1 MQPKNEPI
9 AIIGIGCRLP
19 GADSPEAFWNLLIE
33 GRDAIGEVPPDRW
46 DVDRLYD
53 PEPAT
58 PGKMY
63 TRRGGFLSSVA
74 DFDPTLFGISGR
86 EAEKMDP
93 QQRLLLEVTWEAFEN
108 AGVPVKSLGNSATGI
123 YVGIS
128 NSDYQRLLFRGLDS
142 LHAYSAT
149 GTSLSIAAN
158 RISYLYNFRGPSIA
172 VDTACS
178 SSLVAAHLAC
188 QGLQS
193 GETDLAVAAGVNLIL
208 TPEGTITFCQA
219 RMMAPDGRCKTFD
232 ASADG
237 YVRGEGC
244 GAVILKRLSDAER
257 DGDRI
262 LSVIHGT
269 AVNQD
274 GLTNGLTAPN
284 GPSQQEVLKA
294 ALENAQLQ
302 PQAIELIEAHGTGTS
317 LGDPIEVR
325 SLKNV
330 LGTARDETH
339 PLRLGSVKTNIGHLE
354 SAAGIAGLLKLVLS
368 LSNGQIPPHLN
379 FETLNPYIDLGGAHV
394 EIVTEATE
402 WNAKAGNR
410 IAGVSAFGFG
420 GTNCHVIVGDY
431 VAKPTGTKASITQ
444 DRPRHLLP
452 LTTQTQDGLPLLAE
466 RYLEELQDESVSLA
480 DFAHSVAVGRSTL
493 DARTFVNA
501 ADKDEAIAALH
512 KLVEKGSKD
521 STSGEPVRRRNKVVF
536 LFTGQGSQY
545 PGMGRA
551 LYETQ
556 PVYRDA
562 IDRCASELKKYDVP
576 LMDVLFAENDS
587 TEIHQTAMSQPT
599 LFATEYALFQL
610 WKSWGVTP
618 SMAIGHSVGEYVAA
632 CVAGVFSLEDALK
645 LIALRGKLMQS
656 LPAGGAMLAVSAGA
670 ERIET
675 LLNGHSGQ
683 VGIAAVNSPQQTV
696 LSGAA
701 EAIEQV
707 AELCQTEGIR
717 ATRLTVSHAFHSKLM
732 DPILDEFEQAVSS
745 IEMKP
750 AAFPIAANLTGELS
764 KDAFTKP
771 DYWRQHLREAVRFA
785 DGIQAIAAK
794 GGNVFVEI
802 GPQPVLSGLG
812 RVSVPGKENAWLP
825 SLRNGRD
832 DWQMMLNSLG
842 ELYEIGITIDW
853 RAFDAP
859 YARKR
864 VELPTYPFQRS
875 RFWAPDTMPASS
887 GDDFGTGTGLMPT
900 RTSHPLLGV
909 EIPTATD
916 EVLYQTNLAPGFPAY
931 LNDHQLFGSPVFPA
945 TGYVEL
951 AIAAGKTYFGEGVLA
966 VEQLQVQQPLVFEE
980 QHSKTLQVVLLPEEH
995 GYATFR
1001 ILSAETSDS
1010 DDTIWKL
1017 HAAGKIAPAAARPE
1031 KADLQEAFFRM
1042 EKQVDVEE
1050 FYAGAKQSGLQYG
1063 HAFQG
1068 IKRLGNGEDEALAEV
1083 ALPTDLQS
1091 DARNY
1096 HLHPALLDAC
1106 LQTVGSLLADELTP
1120 GTTFI
1125 PIGIGSVTCFDNH
1138 SPQRVACWSKIT
1150 GRKPGRMPQVEA
1162 DLVLAN
1168 EEGEVL
1174 AEVRGLKLA
1183 RLAKIDLQKR
1193 LVADVDRWYH
1203 EVKWLE
1209 TPRIGKPLTVD
1220 ENEDSVWLVFGDGR
1234 PMTEY
1239 LVDQLTQR
1247 KQQVMQVYP
1256 GTELEFGEA
1265 DATLDPAEP
1274 SQFADLLESLKL
1286 GGNRKLRGVIYLW
1299 AQQDLSGKA
1308 NESMVDHAL
1317 GCQGLLHVAQALG
1330 ELEDQSP
1337 RLYAVTLGGQRIF
1350 PGDKIGHPL
1359 EAATWGLAG
1368 VIANELPKLNCTR
1381 IDVDAAD
1388 RDTAGRLFGEI
1399 WVPDS
1404 ETEIALR
1411 GEKRFASRLM
1421 PMRLAADGELT
1432 VPEQSYQLG
1441 LKKFGMLTNLEL
1453 VPKPRTAPSET
1464 EVEIAV
1470 KASGLNFRD
1479 VLRALGMLQEY
1490 EKEIGILTE
1499 ADVTFGFEGS
1509 GVITAVGSQVKNLK
1523 VGDEVIALSTAS
1535 MTSHLLVDQNYVAKK
1550 PSNQSFDEAA
1560 TIPLAFLTAHY
1571 GLTRLAKLRKGER
1584 VLIHAAAG
1592 GVGQA
1597 AVAIAQAVGAE
1608 IYATASHGKWDFLH
1622 SLGIKHVYDS
1632 RTTLFS
1638 DAILNDTGGEGVDV
1652 VLNSLNQEF
1661 IPKSVECLTE
1671 SGRFVEIGKIG
1682 VWTSEQFADVR
1693 PKAKYFPFDLGDEE
1707 RNSPGLI
1714 AEMLEELLPQF
1725 ESHKLAALPLQT
1737 YRIEEAVEAF
1747 RFMQQ
1752 AKHLGKVVIQ
1762 MTPPTGE
1769 RPLIRGEATYLITGG
1784 TGAIGLEVA
1793 MWLVEQGAKSIVLT
1807 SRSGKASEAAAE
1819 QIAAWETEGVHVAV
1833 STMDAADSEQV
1844 AAVLKYI
1851 ETELSPLAGVF
1862 HAAGVLDD
1870 ATLSQQSW
1878 ERFAKVLPAKVDGS
1892 WYLHQQT
1899 RELPLDYFVCFS
1911 SIAAMIG
1918 SPGQANYAAA
1928 NAFMDALCAGRRAEG
1943 LTGLSINW
1951 GPWSGGGMAKSAD
1964 ARRLAGIGLGM
1975 IAPQQGLL
1983 ALEELLPTRHANVGV
1998 FPVDWTKFLKQFGR
2012 NKHPRLLDELAKI
2025 HRQERTVSSGGSGSL
2040 RDRLGSADEDK
2051 RASLIS
2057 DYVAD
2062 QASKTLGISASQL
2075 DRAKPLA
2082 EMGLDSLMGIELKNA
2097 IEAELEIDIPVE
2109 EFSQDTT
2116 VTSLATAVA
2125 ALVGV
2130 EGDFTASSGGES
2142 SAPAAKEKPARA
2154 IEDIPV
2160 ADYQTDQFPEVVEL
2174 QERIARFARMGMES
2188 PYFDVH
2194 EGTTRDTATID
2205 GREFICFSSYNYL
2218 GSSGD
2223 PEVTAAAK
2231 AAIDTFGSSV
2241 SASRVVSG
2249 EKTIHGEL
2257 ERKIAEFLGTESSV
2271 CFVGGH
2277 STNETTIGHLMNPGD
2292 LILHD
2297 ELAHNSLVQGCILS
2311 GAQRRSFPHNDTAA
2325 CERMLAEMRGKY
2337 RRAVIVVE
2345 GVYSMDGDYCDLP
2358 KLVEIKEKYKAMLF
2372 VDEAHSIGT
2381 MGKTGRG
2388 ICEHFGIPGSRID
2401 FLMATLSKSL
2411 GSCGGYIA
2419 GKKTMIEYLK
2429 YTAPGFVFSVGMPP
2443 SNAAAALASF
2453 ERIEKHPEVVAK
2465 CMNNSK
2471 LFLKLA
2477 KEKGL
2482 DTGLSDNTP
2491 VVPVITGNSLLA
2503 LRLSRALYARGY
2515 NVQPIMY
2522 PAVEEKAARL
2532 RFFITSCHSE
2542 EQIRQTVDVTAEELE
2557 KLKAETDDPAK

>member
-1 MQPKNEPI
+1 MQPKHEPI
-9 AIIGIGCRLP
+9 AVIGIGCRLP
-19 GADSPEAFWNLLIE
+19 GADGPDAFWNLLIE
-33 GRDAIGEVPPDRW
+33 GRDAIVEVPPDRW

-63 TRRGGFLSSVA
+63 TRRGGFLGNVS

-108 AGVPVKSLGNSATGI
+108 AGIPVKSLGDSATGV

-128 NSDYQRLLFRGLDS
+128 NSDYARLMFRGLDS
-142 LHAYSAT
+142 LNAYSAT

-158 RISYLYNFRGPSIA
+158 RLSYLYNFRGPSIA

-188 QGLQS
+188 QALEA

-232 ASADG
+232 AKADG

-262 LSVIHGT
+262 LAVIHGT

-284 GPSQQEVLKA
+284 GPSQQEVLQA
-294 ALENAQLQ
+294 ALADAGVE
-302 PQAIELIEAHGTGTS
+302 PQSIELIEAHGTGTS

-330 LGTARDETH
+330 LGMQRDAKQ

-354 SAAGIAGLLKLVLS
+354 SAAGVAGLLKLILAVS
-368 LSNGQIPPHLN
+368 KGKIPPHLN
-379 FETLNPYIDLGGAHV
+379 FETLNPYIDLSDANV
-394 EIVTEATE
+394 EIVTEPTE
-402 WNAKAGNR
+402 WNAAPGNR
-410 IAGVSAFGFG
+410 LAGVSAFGFG

-431 VAKPTGTKASITQ
+431 VSKPAKTVEAPKAE
-444 DRPRHLLP
+444 RPRHLIP
-452 LTTQTQDGLPLLAE
+452 VSTQTTDALPLLAE
-466 RYLEELQDESVSLA
+466 RYLETLQNDAVSLA
-480 DFAHSVAVGRSTL
+480 DLAHSATTGRSTL
-493 DARTFVNA
+493 EVRAAINA
-501 ADKDEAIAALH
+501 ATKEDAIAGLN
-512 KLVEKGSKD
+512 KLVEKGSKA
-521 STSGEPVRRRNKVVF
+521 SSASEPVRRRNKVVF

-545 PGMGRA
+545 VGMGRK
-551 LYETQ
+551 LYDTQ

-562 IDRCASELKKYDVP
+562 IDRCASELAKYDVP
-576 LMDVLFAENDS
+576 LLDVLFGEAGDE
-587 TEIHQTAMSQPT
+587 TIHQTAMSQPT
-599 LFATEYALFQL
+599 LFATEYALAQL
-610 WKSWGVTP
+610 WLSWGVSP

-632 CVAGVFSLEDALK
+632 CVAGVFTLEDALK

-656 LPAGGAMLAVSAGA
+656 LPAGGAMLAVSAA
-670 ERIET
+670 SDRVET
-675 LLNGHSGQ
+675 LLNGLSKK
-683 VGIAAVNSPQQTV
+683 VSVAAVNSPQQTV
-696 LSGAA
+696 LSGGA
-701 EAIEQV
+701 EAIDEV
-707 AELCQTEGIR
+707 ATLCQNEGIR
-717 ATRLTVSHAFHSKLM
+717 ATRLTVSHAFHSQLM
-732 DPILDEFEQAVSS
+732 EPILEEFQQAVSA
-745 IEMKP
+745 IAMKP
-750 AAFPIAANLTGELS
+750 AAFPIAANLTGQLS

-771 DYWRQHLREAVRFA
+771 EYWRQHLREAVRFA

-794 GGNVFVEI
+794 GGNVFVEV
-802 GPQPVLSGLG
+802 GPQPVLSSLG

-825 SLRNGRD
+825 SVRSGRD
-832 DWQMMLNSLG
+832 DWQILLDSVG
-842 ELYEIGITIDW
+842 ELYQLGVAIDW
-853 RAFDAP
+853 KSFDAP
-859 YARKR
+859 YQFGR
-864 VELPTYPFQRS
+864 VELPTYPFVRS
-875 RFWAPDTMPASS
+875 RYWAPDTMPVSS
-887 GDDFGTGTGLMPT
+887 GDDFGTGVGLMPT

-909 EIPTATD
+909 KIPTATD
-916 EVLYQTNLAPGFPAY
+916 EVLFQTNLAPGFPAY
-931 LNDHQLFGSPVFPA
+931 LNDHQLFGNPVFPA

-951 AIAAGKTYFGEGVLA
+951 ALAAAKAQFESGLFA
-966 VEQLQVQQPLVFEE
+966 VEQMTVQQPLVFEQ
-980 QHSKTLQVVLLPEEH
+980 QHSKTIQVILLPEEF
-995 GYATFR
+995 GYASFR
-1001 ILSAETSDS
+1001 ILSAETSD
-1010 DDTIWKL
+1010 DNDTIWKL
-1017 HAAGKIAPAAARPE
+1017 HAAGKIAPATARPE
-1031 KADLQEAFFRM
+1031 KAELQDVFFRM
-1042 EKQVDVEE
+1042 EKQVEVDE
-1050 FYAGAKQSGLQYG
+1050 FYVGAKQSGLQYG

-1068 IKRLGNGEDEALAEV
+1068 IKRLGNGDGESLAEV
-1083 ALPTDLQS
+1083 ALPSDLQS

-1096 HLHPALLDAC
+1096 SLHPALLDAC
-1106 LQTVGSLLADELTP
+1106 FQTVGSLLADDLTP

-1125 PIGIGSVTCFDNH
+1125 PIGVQSITCFEEH

-1162 DLVLAN
+1162 DIILAN

-1203 EVKWLE
+1203 EVQWLE
-1209 TPRIGKPLTVD
+1209 THRIGKPLTVD
-1220 ENEDSVWLVFGDGR
+1220 ETDESVWLVFGDGR
-1234 PMTEY
+1234 PMAEY
-1239 LVDQLTQR
+1239 LVDQLRQR
-1247 KQQVMQVYP
+1247 KQHVMEVAP
-1256 GTELEFGEA
+1256 GTELEFGPQ

-1308 NESMVDHAL
+1308 DESMVDHAL

-1330 ELEDQSP
+1330 ALEDQAP
-1337 RLYAVTLGGQRIF
+1337 RLYVVTLSGQQVF
-1350 PGDKIGHPL
+1350 AGDKIGHPL

-1368 VIANELPKLNCTR
+1368 VIANEMPKLQCTR
-1381 IDVDAAD
+1381 VDVDAAD
-1388 RDTAGRLFGEI
+1388 RESAGRLFGEV
-1399 WVPDS
+1399 WVPDA

-1411 GEKRFASRLM
+1411 GERRFSARLM
-1421 PMRLAADGELT
+1421 PMRLADDGELT

-1453 VPKPRTAPSET
+1453 VPKPRTAPGET

-1490 EKEIGILTE
+1490 EKEIGILSE

-1509 GVITAVGSQVKNLK
+1509 GVITAVGSKVKNLK

-1550 PSNQSFDEAA
+1550 PSTQSFDEAA

-1571 GLTRLAKLRKGER
+1571 GLVRLAKLRKGER

-1597 AVAIAQAVGAE
+1597 AVAIAQSVGAE
-1608 IYATASHGKWDFLH
+1608 IYATASQGKWDFLR
-1622 SLGIKHVYDS
+1622 SLGIKHIYDS

-1638 DAILNDTGGEGVDV
+1638 QQILDDTDGQGVDV

-1661 IPKSVECLTE
+1661 IPKSFGCL
-1671 SGRFVEIGKIG
+1671 SAKGRFVEIGKIG
-1682 VWTSEQFADVR
+1682 IWTAEQVAELR
-1693 PKAKYFPFDLGDEE
+1693 PKAEYFPFDLGDEE
-1707 RNSPGLI
+1707 RKAPGLI
-1714 AEMLEELLPQF
+1714 AEMLTELLPQF
-1725 ESHKLAALPLQT
+1725 EGHQLAPLPLQA
-1737 YRIEEAVEAF
+1737 YRIEDAVEAF

-1752 AKHLGKVVIQ
+1752 AKHLGKVVLQ
-1762 MTPPTGE
+1762 MTPPTSE
-1769 RPLIRGEATYLITGG
+1769 RPLVRGDVSYLITGG
-1784 TGAIGLEVA
+1784 TGAIGLEVTQ
-1793 MWLVEQGAKSIVLT
+1793 WLVDQGAKSVVLT
-1807 SRSGKASEAAAE
+1807 SRSGKANEEAAE
-1819 QIAAWETEGVHVAV
+1819 RIAQWESEGAKISVL
-1833 STMDAADSEQV
+1833 TMDAAQSDQV
-1844 AAVLKYI
+1844 AAALGYVQ
-1851 ETELSPLAGVF
+1851 TELPPLAGVF

-1870 ATLSQQSW
+1870 ATIPQQSW
-1878 ERFAKVLPAKVDGS
+1878 ERFSKVLPAKVDGS

-1951 GPWSGGGMAKSAD
+1951 GPWSGGGMAKGTD
-1964 ARRLAGIGLGM
+1964 ARRFAGIGLGM
-1975 IAPQQGLL
+1975 IAPPQGLL
-1983 ALEELLPTRHANVGV
+1983 AMEELLPTRHANVGV
-1998 FPVDWTKFLKQFGR
+1998 FPVEWNKFLKQFGR

-2025 HRQERTVSSGGSGSL
+2025 HRQERTAATAVGGSL
-2040 RDRLGSADEDK
+2040 RDRLQSADEEK
-2051 RASLIS
+2051 RASMIS

-2062 QASKTLGISASQL
+2062 QAAKTLGIAASQI

-2097 IEAELEIDIPVE
+2097 IEAELDVDIPVE

-2125 ALVGV
+2125 GLIGV
-2130 EGDFTASSGGES
+2130 EGDFTASSGEAS

-2154 IEDIPV
+2154 IEDIP
-2160 ADYQTDQFPEVVEL
+2160 DSDFQTDQFPEVVAL
-2174 QERIARFARMGMES
+2174 QDRIATFARMGMDS

-2194 EGTTRDTATID
+2194 EGTTRDTAMID

-2231 AAIDTFGSSV
+2231 AAVDTFGTSV

-2257 ERKIAEFLGTESSV
+2257 ERKIAEFLGVESSV

-2277 STNETTIGHLMNPGD
+2277 STNETTIGHLMSPGD

-2311 GAQRRSFPHNDTAA
+2311 GAQRRAFPHNDTAA
-2325 CERMLAEMRGKY
+2325 CERMLAEARGKY

-2388 ICEHFGIPGSRID
+2388 ICEHYGIPGSRID

-2453 ERIEKHPEVVAK
+2453 KRIEKHPEVVAK
-2465 CMNNSK
+2465 CMSNSK

-2482 DTGLSDNTP
+2482 DTGLSNNTP

-2503 LRLSRALYARGY
+2503 LKLSRALYARGY

-2542 EQIRQTVDVTAEELE
+2542 EQIRQTVDATAEELA
-2557 KLKAETDDPAK
+2557 KLRAEEAGG

>member
-1 MQPKNEPI
+1 MQPKHEPI
-9 AIIGIGCRLP
+9 AVIGIGCRLP
-19 GADSPEAFWNLLIE
+19 GADNPEAFWNLLIN

-63 TRRGGFLSSVA
+63 TRRGGFLSNVA

-108 AGVPVKSLGNSATGI
+108 AGIPVKTLGNSATGI

-128 NSDYQRLLFRGLDS
+128 NSDYARLMFRGLDS
-142 LHAYSAT
+142 LNAYSAT

-158 RISYLYNFRGPSIA
+158 RLSYLFNFRGPSIA

-178 SSLVAAHLAC
+178 SSLVSAHLAC

-193 GETDLAVAAGVNLIL
+193 GETDLAVAAGVNMIL

-244 GAVILKRLSDAER
+244 GAVILKRLRDAER

-262 LSVIHGT
+262 LAVIHGT

-284 GPSQQEVLKA
+284 GPSQQEVLTA
-294 ALENAQLQ
+294 ALENAQLA

-330 LGTARDETH
+330 LGTGRDAQH

-368 LSNGQIPPHLN
+368 LSKGQIPPHLN
-379 FETLNPYIDLGGAHV
+379 FETLNPYIDLSGAEV
-394 EIVTEATE
+394 EIVTEAKS
-402 WNAKAGNR
+402 WNSDAGNR
-410 IAGVSAFGFG
+410 LAGVSAFGFG

-431 VAKPTGTKASITQ
+431 ISKETETKTLSKQ
-444 DRPRHLLP
+444 DRPQHIIP
-452 LTTQTQDGLPLLAE
+452 LSTQSFDGLPLLAE
-466 RYLEELQDESVSLA
+466 RYLEELQDESISLA

-493 DARTFVNA
+493 DARAFVNA
-501 ADKDEAIAALH
+501 ADKQEAIASLH

-521 STSGEPVRRRNKVVF
+521 PANGQPLRRRNKVVF

-545 PGMGRA
+545 PGMGQD
-551 LYETQ
+551 LYETH
-556 PVYRDA
+556 PVYREA
-562 IDRCASELKKYDVP
+562 IDQCAAELKKHGVP
-576 LMDVLFAENDS
+576 LLDVLFAETGSD
-587 TEIHQTAMSQPT
+587 TIHQTAMSQPT
-599 LFATEYALFQL
+599 LFATEYALYQL

-632 CVAGVFSLEDALK
+632 CVAGVFTLEDALK

-670 ERIET
+670 DRIET
-675 LLNGHSGQ
+675 LLNGHAGQ

-696 LSGAA
+696 LSGAT
-701 EAIEQV
+701 EAIDQV
-707 AELCQTEGIR
+707 AELCQSEGIR
-717 ATRLTVSHAFHSKLM
+717 AIRLTVSHAFHSKLM
-732 DPILDEFEQAVSS
+732 EPILDEFEQAVSA

-771 DYWRQHLREAVRFA
+771 QYWRQHLREAVRFA

-812 RVSVPGKENAWLP
+812 RVSLPGKENAWLP
-825 SLRNGRD
+825 SLRNGRNA
-832 DWQMMLNSLG
+832 WQMMLNSLG
-842 ELYEIGITIDW
+842 ELYEIGIAIDW
-853 RAFDAP
+853 KAFDAP

-864 VELPTYPFQRS
+864 IELPTYPFMRS
-875 RFWAPDTMPASS
+875 RFWAPDSMPVASEQGVGS
-887 GDDFGTGTGLMPT
+887 GTGLMPA

-909 EIPTATD
+909 TIPTATD
-916 EVLYQTNLAPGFPAY
+916 EVLFQTNLAPGFPAY
-931 LNDHQLFGSPVFPA
+931 LNDHQLFGTPVFPA
-945 TGYVEL
+945 TGYIEL
-951 AIAAGKTYFGEGVLA
+951 AIGAVNAHFEEGLYT

-980 QHSKTLQVVLLPEEH
+980 QRSKTIQVVLAPEEF
-995 GYATFR
+995 GYASFR
-1001 ILSAETSDS
+1001 ILSAETSES

-1017 HAAGKIAPAAARPE
+1017 HAAGKIVPAAARPE

-1042 EKQVDVEE
+1042 EKQVEVGD
-1050 FYAGAKQSGLQYG
+1050 FYAAAKQSGLQYG

-1068 IKRLGNGEDEALAEV
+1068 IKQLGTGEDEALAEV
-1083 ALPTDLQS
+1083 ALPTELQG

-1106 LQTVGSLLADELTP
+1106 FQTVGSLLADELTP

-1125 PIGIGSVTCFDNH
+1125 PIGVGSVTCFEGH
-1138 SPQRVACWSKIT
+1138 SPQRVACWSKIV

-1162 DLVLAN
+1162 DFLLAN

-1209 TPRIGKPLTVD
+1209 TPRIGNPLTVD
-1220 ENEDSVWLVFGDGR
+1220 EKEESVWLIFGDGR

-1239 LVDQLTQR
+1239 LVEQLEQR
-1247 KQQVMQVYP
+1247 KQQVMQVFP
-1256 GTELEFGEA
+1256 GTELEFGEV
-1265 DATLDPAEP
+1265 DATLDPVEP
-1274 SQFADLLESLKL
+1274 TEFVELLDSLEL
-1286 GGNRKLRGVIYLW
+1286 SETRKLRGVIYLW

-1330 ELEDQSP
+1330 QLEDQSP
-1337 RLYAVTLGGQRIF
+1337 RLYVVTLGGQRIYS
-1350 PGDKIGHPL
+1350 GDKIGHPL

-1381 IDVDAAD
+1381 VDVDAAD
-1388 RDTAGRLFGEI
+1388 RDTAGRLFGEV

-1411 GEKRFASRLM
+1411 GEKRFSSRLM

-1432 VPEQSYQLG
+1432 IPEQPYQLG

-1453 VPKPRTAPSET
+1453 VPKLRTEPAES

-1499 ADVTFGFEGS
+1499 ADVTFGFECS
-1509 GVITAVGSQVKNLK
+1509 GVVTAVGKKVKSLS

-1550 PSNQSFDEAA
+1550 PSNQTFDEAA

-1571 GLTRLAKLRKGER
+1571 GLVRLAKLRKGER

-1608 IYATASHGKWDFLH
+1608 IYATASKGKWDFLH

-1638 DAILNDTGGEGVDV
+1638 DQILKDTGGEGVDV

-1661 IPKSVECLTE
+1661 ITKSVECLAKG
-1671 SGRFVEIGKIG
+1671 GRFVEIGKIG
-1682 VWTSEQFADVR
+1682 IWTLEQFAKSR
-1693 PKAKYFPFDLGDEE
+1693 PDAAYFPFDLGDEE
-1707 RNSPGLI
+1707 RKSPGLI
-1714 AEMLEELLPQF
+1714 AAMLKELLPQF
-1725 ESHKLAALPLQT
+1725 ESHQLTPLPLQA
-1737 YRIEEAVEAF
+1737 YRMEDAVDAF

-1752 AKHLGKVVIQ
+1752 AKHLGKVILQ
-1762 MTPPTGE
+1762 MTPPTSE
-1769 RPLIRGEATYLITGG
+1769 RPLIRGDATYLITGG

-1793 MWLVEQGAKSIVLT
+1793 QWLVQQGAKNVVLT
-1807 SRSGKASEAAAE
+1807 SRSGKANEATSER
-1819 QIAAWETEGVHVAV
+1819 IADWESEGAKVTVA
-1833 STMDAADSEQV
+1833 TMDAAKADQV
-1844 AAVLKYI
+1844 AAVLGFI
-1851 ETELSPLAGVF
+1851 QTELSPLAGVF

-1870 ATLSQQSW
+1870 ATIGQQSW
-1878 ERFAKVLPAKVDGS
+1878 DRFAKVLPAKVDGS

-1911 SIAAMIG
+1911 SIAALIG

-1983 ALEELLPTRHANVGV
+1983 ALEELLPTRYADVGV
-1998 FPVDWTKFLKQFGR
+1998 FPVDWSKFLKQFGR
-2012 NKHPRLLDELAKI
+2012 NKHPRLLDELAKL
-2025 HRQERTVSSGGSGSL
+2025 HRQERVVGASSGGAL

-2051 RASLIS
+2051 RASMIG

-2062 QASKTLGISASQL
+2062 QAAKTLGISASQL
-2075 DRAKPLA
+2075 DHAKPLA
-2082 EMGLDSLMGIELKNA
+2082 EMGLDSLMGIELKNS
-2097 IEAELEIDIPVE
+2097 IEAELEVDIPVE

-2116 VTSLATAVA
+2116 ITSLATAVA
-2125 ALVGV
+2125 NLVGV
-2130 EGDFTASSGGES
+2130 EGDFTSSGSEA

-2154 IEDIPV
+2154 LEDIP
-2160 ADYQTDQFPEVVEL
+2160 ASDFQTDQFPEVIEL
-2174 QERIARFARMGMES
+2174 QERLARFARMGMES

-2194 EGTTRDTATID
+2194 EGTTRDTAIIE
-2205 GREFICFSSYNYL
+2205 GREFICFSSYNYV

-2223 PEVTAAAK
+2223 PEVTAAAQ
-2231 AAIDTFGSSV
+2231 AAVEKFGTSV

-2257 ERKIAEFLGTESSV
+2257 ERKIAQFVGTESSV

-2311 GAQRRSFPHNDTAA
+2311 GAQRRAFPHNDTAA
-2325 CERMLAEMRGKY
+2325 CERMLSEMRGKY

-2388 ICEHFGIPGSRID
+2388 ICEHYGIPGSRID
-2401 FLMATLSKSL
+2401 FLMATLSKSF

-2443 SNAAAALASF
+2443 SNAAAALASI

-2465 CMNNSK
+2465 CMSNSR

-2491 VVPVITGNSLLA
+2491 VVPVIAGNSLLA

-2542 EQIRQTVDVTAEELE
+2542 EQIRQTVDATAEELE
-2557 KLKAETDDPAK
+2557 KLKAESSDAAK

>member
-1 MQPKNEPI
+1 MLPKHEPI
-9 AIIGIGCRLP
+9 AVIGIGCRLP
-19 GADSPEAFWNLLIE
+19 GADNPEAFWNLLIE

-63 TRRGGFLSSVA
+63 TRRGGFLSNVA

-93 QQRLLLEVTWEAFEN
+93 QQRLLLEVTWEAFED
-108 AGVPVKSLGNSATGI
+108 AGIPVKTLGNSATGI

-128 NSDYQRLLFRGLDS
+128 NSDYQRLIFRGLDS
-142 LHAYSAT
+142 LNAYSAT

-158 RISYLYNFRGPSIA
+158 RLSYLYNFRGPSIA

-178 SSLVAAHLAC
+178 SSLVSAHLAC

-244 GAVILKRLSDAER
+244 GAVILKRLADAEK
-257 DGDRI
+257 DGDRV
-262 LSVIHGT
+262 LAVIHGT

-284 GPSQQEVLKA
+284 GPSQQEVLAA
-294 ALENAQLQ
+294 ALEDAQLE

-330 LGTARDETH
+330 LGTGRDAQH

-354 SAAGIAGLLKLVLS
+354 SAAGVAGLLKLVLA
-368 LSNGQIPPHLN
+368 LNKGRIPPHLN
-379 FETLNPYIDLGGAHV
+379 FETLNPYIDLRGAEV
-394 EIVTEATE
+394 EIVTEAKA
-402 WNAKAGNR
+402 WNSTPGNR
-410 IAGVSAFGFG
+410 LAGVSAFGFG
-420 GTNCHVIVGDY
+420 GTNCHIIVGDY
-431 VAKPTGTKASITQ
+431 VSKEAEDQSPPKE
-444 DRPRHLLP
+444 DRPRHIIP
-452 LTTQTQDGLPLLAE
+452 LSTQTHDGLPLLAE
-466 RYLEELQDESVSLA
+466 RYLESLEDDAVSLA

-493 DARTFVNA
+493 DARAFVQA
-501 ADKDEAIAALH
+501 ADKSEAIAALH

-521 STSGEPVRRRNKVVF
+521 STEGQPLRRRNKVVF

-545 PGMGRA
+545 VGMGRQ

-556 PVYRDA
+556 PVYREA
-562 IDRCASELKKYDVP
+562 IDQCAAELQKYDVP
-576 LMDVLFAENDS
+576 LLDVLFAESDS
-587 TEIHQTAMSQPT
+587 VTIHQTAMSQPT

-610 WKSWGVTP
+610 WKSWGIAPT
-618 SMAIGHSVGEYVAA
+618 MAIGHSVGEYVAA

-656 LPAGGAMLAVSAGA
+656 LPAGGAMLAVSAEA
-670 ERIET
+670 QRIET
-675 LLNGHSGQ
+675 LLNGHAGQ

-701 EAIEQV
+701 EAIDQV
-707 AELCQTEGIR
+707 AELCQSEGIR
-717 ATRLTVSHAFHSKLM
+717 ATRLTVSHAFHSQLM
-732 DPILDEFEQAVSS
+732 EPILDEFEQAVSS
-745 IEMKP
+745 IKMKP

-764 KDAFTKP
+764 KDAFTQP
-771 DYWRQHLREAVRFA
+771 QYWRQHLREAVRFA

-794 GGNVFVEI
+794 GGNIFVEV

-812 RVSVPGKENAWLP
+812 RVSLPGKENAWLP
-825 SLRNGRD
+825 SLRSGRD
-832 DWQMMLNSLG
+832 DWQMMLNTLG
-842 ELYEIGITIDW
+842 QLYEIGIPIDW
-853 RAFDAP
+853 KAFDAP
-859 YARKR
+859 YARRR
-864 VELPTYPFQRS
+864 VELPTYPFVRS
-875 RFWAPDTMPASS
+875 RFWAPDTMPVSS
-887 GDDFGTGTGLMPT
+887 GDEIGSGAGLIPT

-909 EIPTATD
+909 KIPTATD
-916 EVLYQTNLAPGFPAY
+916 EVFFQTNLAPGFPAY
-931 LNDHQLFGSPVFPA
+931 LNDHQLFGNPVFPA

-951 AIAAGKTYFGEGVLA
+951 ALAAAKAHFEQGQYSL
-966 VEQLQVQQPLVFEE
+966 EQLQVQQPLVFEE
-980 QHSKTLQVVLLPEEH
+980 QHSKTVQVVLTPEEI
-995 GYATFR
+995 GYASFR
-1001 ILSAETSDS
+1001 ILSAEISESDE
-1010 DDTIWKL
+1010 TIWKL
-1017 HAAGKIAPAAARPE
+1017 HAAGKIAPAGTRPE
-1031 KADLQEAFFRM
+1031 KADLQEAYFRM
-1042 EKQVDVEE
+1042 ETQVDVAE
-1050 FYAGAKQSGLQYG
+1050 FYAAAKQSGLQYG

-1068 IKRLGNGEDEALAEV
+1068 IKQLGNGEDESLAEV
-1083 ALPTDLQS
+1083 ALPTELQS

-1096 HLHPALLDAC
+1096 YLHPALLDAC
-1106 LQTVGSLLADELTP
+1106 FQTVGSLLAEELTP

-1125 PIGIGSVTCFDNH
+1125 PIGVGSVTCFEGH
-1138 SPQRVACWSKIT
+1138 SPQRVACWSKIV

-1162 DLVLAN
+1162 DILLAN

-1203 EVKWLE
+1203 EVKWQE
-1209 TPRIGKPLTVD
+1209 TPRIGNPLTVD
-1220 ENEDSVWLVFGDGR
+1220 EQEESIWLIFGDGR

-1239 LVDQLTQR
+1239 LVEQLEQR
-1247 KQQVMQVYP
+1247 KQQVMQVFP
-1256 GTELEFGEA
+1256 GTELEFGEV

-1274 SQFADLLESLKL
+1274 SEFVELLDSLEL
-1286 GGNRKLRGVIYLW
+1286 SDTRKLRGVIYLW

-1317 GCQGLLHVAQALG
+1317 GCQGLLHVAQALAQH
-1330 ELEDQSP
+1330 EDQSP
-1337 RLYAVTLGGQRIF
+1337 RLYVVTLGGQRIY

-1381 IDVDAAD
+1381 VDVDAAD

-1411 GEKRFASRLM
+1411 GGKRFSSRLM

-1432 VPEQSYQLG
+1432 IPEQPYQLG

-1453 VPKPRTAPSET
+1453 VPKPRTEPAET

-1490 EKEIGILTE
+1490 EKEIGILSE
-1499 ADVTFGFEGS
+1499 GDVTFGFECS
-1509 GVITAVGSQVKNLK
+1509 GIVTAVGSKVKNLA

-1535 MTSHLLVDQNYVAKK
+1535 MTSHLLVDQNYVAQK
-1550 PSNQSFDEAA
+1550 PANQTFEEAA

-1571 GLTRLAKLRKGER
+1571 GLVRLAKLRKGDR

-1608 IYATASHGKWDFLH
+1608 IYATASQGKWDFLH
-1622 SLGIKHVYDS
+1622 KLGIKHVYDS

-1638 DAILNDTGGEGVDV
+1638 EEILKDTGGEGVDV

-1661 IPKSVECLTE
+1661 IPKSVECLAAE
-1671 SGRFVEIGKIG
+1671 GRFVEIGKIG
-1682 VWTSEQFADVR
+1682 IWTAEQFAEVR
-1693 PKAKYFPFDLGDEE
+1693 SSASYFPFDLGEEE
-1707 RNSPGLI
+1707 RRTPGLI
-1714 AEMLEELLPQF
+1714 AAMLKELLPQF
-1725 ESHKLAALPLQT
+1725 ESHKLAPLPLQA

-1752 AKHLGKVVIQ
+1752 AKHLGKVVLQ
-1762 MTPPTGE
+1762 MTPPVGE
-1769 RPLIRGEATYLITGG
+1769 RPLIREDATYLITGG

-1793 MWLVEQGAKSIVLT
+1793 QWLVEQGAKSVVLT
-1807 SRSGKASEAAAE
+1807 SRSGQAGEAASER
-1819 QIAAWETEGVHVAV
+1819 IAAWESEGAKVTV
-1833 STMDAADSEQV
+1833 STMDAAKVDQV
-1844 AAVLKYI
+1844 SAVLGFI
-1851 ETELSPLAGVF
+1851 QTELPPLAGVF

-1870 ATLSQQSW
+1870 ATISQQSW
-1878 ERFAKVLPAKVDGS
+1878 ARFDKVLPAKVDGS

-1911 SIAAMIG
+1911 SIAALIG

-1983 ALEELLPTRHANVGV
+1983 ALEELLPTRHANAGV
-1998 FPVDWTKFLKQFGR
+1998 FPVDWAKFLKQFGR

-2025 HRQERTVSSGGSGSL
+2025 HRQERTATSAAGGSL
-2040 RDRLGSADEDK
+2040 RDRLGNADEDK
-2051 RASLIS
+2051 RAAMIG

-2062 QASKTLGISASQL
+2062 QAAKTLGIGASQL

-2097 IEAELEIDIPVE
+2097 IEAELEVDIPVE

-2125 ALVGV
+2125 NLVGV
-2130 EGDFTASSGGES
+2130 EGDFTAGGGET

-2154 IEDIPV
+2154 LEDIPA
-2160 ADYQTDQFPEVVEL
+2160 ADFQTDQFPEVVEL

-2194 EGTTRDTATID
+2194 EGTTRDTAIIG
-2205 GREFICFSSYNYL
+2205 GREFICFSSYNYV

-2223 PEVTAAAK
+2223 PEVSAAAH
-2231 AAIDTFGSSV
+2231 AAIEKFGTSV

-2257 ERKIAEFLGTESSV
+2257 ERKIAEFVGMESSV

-2311 GAQRRSFPHNDTAA
+2311 GAQRRAFPHNDTAA

-2358 KLVEIKEKYKAMLF
+2358 KLVEIKDKYKAMLF

-2465 CMNNSK
+2465 CISNSR

-2482 DTGLSDNTP
+2482 DTGLSNDTP

-2542 EQIRQTVDVTAEELE
+2542 EQIRQTVDATAEELE
-2557 KLKAETDDPAK
+2557 KLKAESDDAAK

>member
-1 MQPKNEPI
+1 MQPKHEPI
-9 AIIGIGCRLP
+9 AVIGIGCRLP

-63 TRRGGFLSSVA
+63 TRKGGFLGNVA

-93 QQRLLLEVTWEAFEN
+93 QQRLLLEVTWEAFED
-108 AGVPVKSLGNSATGI
+108 AGIPVKTLGDSATGV

-142 LHAYSAT
+142 LSAYSAT

-158 RISYLYNFRGPSIA
+158 RLSYLFNFRGPSIA

-193 GETDLAVAAGVNLIL
+193 GETDLAVAAGVNMIL

-232 ASADG
+232 AKADG

-244 GAVILKRLSDAER
+244 GAVILKRLRDAER
-257 DGDRI
+257 DGDRV
-262 LSVIHGT
+262 LAVIQGT

-284 GPSQQEVLKA
+284 GPSQQEVLRA
-294 ALENAQLQ
+294 ALADAGLP
-302 PQAIELIEAHGTGTS
+302 PQAVELIEAHGTGTS

-325 SLKNV
+325 SLKTV
-330 LGTARDETH
+330 LGMDREESK

-354 SAAGIAGLLKLVLS
+354 SAAGVAGLLKLVLS
-368 LSNGQIPPHLN
+368 LAKGQIPPHLN
-379 FETLNPYIDLGGAHV
+379 FETLNPYIDLRGAQV
-394 EIVTEATE
+394 EIVTEAKP
-402 WNAKAGNR
+402 WNSLPGER

-420 GTNCHVIVGDY
+420 GTNCHIIVGDY
-431 VAKPTGTKASITQ
+431 VSKAAATAKQPTQ
-444 DRPRHLLP
+444 DRPRHIIP
-452 LTTQTQDGLPLLAE
+452 LSTQTADGLPLLAE
-466 RYLEELQDESVSLA
+466 RYLESLKSDDVSLA

-493 DARTFVNA
+493 DVRTSVNA
-501 ADKDEAIAALH
+501 ATKEDAIAALH
-512 KLVEKGSKD
+512 KLAEKGS
-521 STSGEPVRRRNKVVF
+521 SNEEIVRRRNKVVF

-545 PGMGRA
+545 PGMGRE
-551 LYETQ
+551 LYQTQ
-556 PVYRDA
+556 PIYREA
-562 IDRCASELKKYDVP
+562 IDRCATELAKYDVP
-576 LMDVLFAENDS
+576 LLDVLFAEAES
-587 TEIHQTAMSQPT
+587 TAIHQTALSQPT
-599 LFATEYALFQL
+599 LFATEYALYQL

-632 CVAGVFSLEDALK
+632 CAAGVFSLEDALR

-670 ERIET
+670 ERVHA
-675 LLNGHSGQ
+675 LFNGHAPQ
-683 VGIAAVNSPQQTV
+683 VSVAAVNSPQQTV

-701 EAIEQV
+701 EAID
-707 AELCQTEGIR
+707 AMATLCQNEGIR
-717 ATRLTVSHAFHSKLM
+717 ATRLTVSHAFHSELM
-732 DPILDEFEQAVSS
+732 EPILDEFEQAVAS

-750 AAFPIAANLTGELS
+750 ASFPIAANLTGELS
-764 KDAFTKP
+764 NDAFTKP

-785 DGIQAIAAK
+785 DGIQAIANK

-802 GPQPVLSGLG
+802 GPQPVLSSLG

-825 SLRNGRD
+825 SLRSGRE

-842 ELYEIGITIDW
+842 ELYEIGIPLDW
-853 RAFDAP
+853 KAFDAP

-864 VELPTYPFQRS
+864 IDLPTYPFVRS
-875 RFWAPDTMPASS
+875 RFWAPDTMPVSS

-909 EIPTATD
+909 KIPTATD
-916 EVLYQTNLAPGFPAY
+916 EVLFQTNLAPGFPAY
-931 LNDHQLFGSPVFPA
+931 LNDHQLFGQPVFPA
-945 TGYVEL
+945 TGYIEL
-951 AIAAGKTYFGEGVLA
+951 ALAAAQAHFEGGQFA
-966 VEQLQVQQPLVFEE
+966 VHQLQVQQPLVFAE
-980 QHSKTLQVVLLPEEH
+980 QHSKTIQVVLLPDEF
-995 GYATFR
+995 GYASFR
-1001 ILSAETSDS
+1001 ILSAETSDET
-1010 DDTIWKL
+1010 DTVWKL
-1017 HAAGKIAPAAARPE
+1017 HAAGKIVPADARPE
-1031 KADLQEAFFRM
+1031 KADLQDAFFRM
-1042 EKQVDVEE
+1042 EKQVDVAE
-1050 FYAGAKQSGLQYG
+1050 FYQAAKQSGLQYG

-1068 IKRLGNGEDEALAEV
+1068 IKQLGNGEDESLAEV
-1083 ALPTDLQS
+1083 ALPTELQS

-1096 HLHPALLDAC
+1096 TLHPALLDAC
-1106 LQTVGSLLADELTP
+1106 FQTVGSLLAAELTP

-1125 PIGIGSVTCFDNH
+1125 PIGVESVTCFEQH
-1138 SPQRVACWSKIT
+1138 SPQRVACSAKIT
-1150 GRKPGRMPQVEA
+1150 ARKPGRMPQVEA
-1162 DLVLAN
+1162 DLLLAN

-1174 AEVRGLKLA
+1174 AEVRGLRLA

-1203 EVKWLE
+1203 EVKWIE

-1220 ENEDSVWLVFGDGR
+1220 EKEESVWLVFGDNKPITGYL
-1234 PMTEY
+1234 TE
-1239 LVDQLTQR
+1239 QLRQR
-1247 KQQVMQVYP
+1247 KQHVMQVFP
-1256 GTELEFGEA
+1256 GAELEFGTE
-1265 DATLDPAEP
+1265 DASLDPGDP
-1274 SQFADLLESLKL
+1274 SQFADLLGALKL
-1286 GGNRKLRGVIYLW
+1286 TGTRKLRGVIYLW
-1299 AQQDLSGKA
+1299 AQDDREGPA
-1308 NESMVDHAL
+1308 NESVVDQAF
-1317 GCQGLLHVAQALG
+1317 GCQGLLHIAQAIG
-1330 ELEDQSP
+1330 ALEDQSP
-1337 RLYAVTLGGQRIF
+1337 RLVVVTLGGQAVV
-1350 PGDKIGHPL
+1350 PGEAIRHPL
-1359 EAATWGLAG
+1359 EGTTWGLAG
-1368 VIANELPKLNCTR
+1368 VIANEMPKLACTR
-1381 IDVDAAD
+1381 IDVDAND
-1388 RDTAGRLFGEI
+1388 REAAGRVFGEI
-1399 WVPDS
+1399 WVPDA

-1411 GEKRFASRLM
+1411 GEKRYSARLV
-1421 PMRLAADGELT
+1421 PLRLAADGELA
-1432 VPEQSYQLG
+1432 VPEQPYQLG
-1441 LKKFGMLTNLEL
+1441 LKKFGLLTNLEL
-1453 VPKPRTAPSET
+1453 TPKRRTEPGPT

-1490 EKEIGILTE
+1490 EKEIGILSE
-1499 ADVTFGFEGS
+1499 ADVTFGFECS
-1509 GVITAVGSQVKNLK
+1509 GVVTAVGADVKN
-1523 VGDEVIALSTAS
+1523 VQPGDEVIALSTAS

-1550 PSNQSFDEAA
+1550 PSNQTFDEAA

-1571 GLTRLAKLRKGER
+1571 GLVRLAKLKKGER

-1597 AVAIAQAVGAE
+1597 AVAIAQAIGAE
-1608 IYATASHGKWDFLH
+1608 IYATASQGKWEFLRG
-1622 SLGIKHVYDS
+1622 LGIEKIYDS
-1632 RTTLFS
+1632 RTTNFS
-1638 DAILNDTGGEGVDV
+1638 DQILEDTDGVGVDV

-1661 IPKSVECLTE
+1661 IPKSVDCLAE
-1671 SGRFVEIGKIG
+1671 KGRFVEIGKIG
-1682 VWTSEQFADVR
+1682 IWTPEQFAEVR
-1693 PKAKYFPFDLGDEE
+1693 PKASYFPFDLGDEE
-1707 RNSPGLI
+1707 RRSPGLI
-1714 AEMLEELLPQF
+1714 AAMLGELLPQF
-1725 ESHKLAALPLQT
+1725 ESQKLSPLPLQA
-1737 YRIEEAVEAF
+1737 YRIEDAVEAF

-1752 AKHLGKVVIQ
+1752 AKHLGKVILQ
-1762 MTPPTGE
+1762 MTPPAGE
-1769 RPLIRGEATYLITGG
+1769 RPLVRGDVSYLITGG
-1784 TGAIGLEVA
+1784 TGAIGLEVCQ
-1793 MWLVEQGAKSIVLT
+1793 WLIEQGAKSVVLT
-1807 SRSGKASEAAAE
+1807 SRSGKAGDEAAE
-1819 QIAAWETEGVHVAV
+1819 RIAAWEADGAQVTI
-1833 STMDAADSEQV
+1833 STMDAANADQV
-1844 AAVLKYI
+1844 AAVLQFIK
-1851 ETELSPLAGVF
+1851 TELPPLAGVF

-1870 ATLSQQSW
+1870 ATLPQQTW
-1878 ERFAKVLPAKVDGS
+1878 DRFAKVMPAKVDGS
-1892 WYLHQQT
+1892 WYLDQQT
-1899 RELPLDYFVCFS
+1899 RDLPLDYFVCFS
-1911 SIAAMIG
+1911 SIAAVIG

-1928 NAFMDALCAGRRAEG
+1928 NAFMDALCASRRAKG
-1943 LTGLSINW
+1943 LPGLSINW
-1951 GPWSGGGMAKSAD
+1951 GPWSGGGMAAGAD
-1964 ARRLAGIGLGM
+1964 ARRFAGIGLGM

-1983 ALEELLPTRHANVGV
+1983 ALEELIPTRRANVGV
-1998 FPVDWTKFLKQFGR
+1998 FPVEWTKFLKQFGR
-2012 NKHPRLLDELAKI
+2012 NKHPRLLDELAKM
-2025 HRQERTVSSGGSGSL
+2025 HRQERKAVTSGGGSL
-2040 RDRLGSADEDK
+2040 RDRLQQADEDA
-2051 RASLIS
+2051 RAALIA

-2062 QASKTLGISASQL
+2062 EAAKTLGISASQI

-2082 EMGLDSLMGIELKNA
+2082 EMGLDSLMGIELKNG

-2116 VTSLATAVA
+2116 VTTLATAVA
-2125 ALVGV
+2125 SLVGV
-2130 EGDFTASSGGES
+2130 EGDFTASSGQPS
-2142 SAPAAKEKPARA
+2142 TPAVKEKPARA
-2154 IEDIPV
+2154 LEEIPA
-2160 ADYQTDQFPEVVEL
+2160 ADYQTDQFPEVIEL

-2194 EGTTRDTATID
+2194 EGTTRDTAMIG

-2223 PEVTAAAK
+2223 PEVNAAAE
-2231 AAIDTFGSSV
+2231 AAIERFGTSV

-2257 ERKIAEFLGTESSV
+2257 ERAIAEFLGTEASV

-2311 GAQRRSFPHNDTAA
+2311 GAQRRAFPHNDTAA

-2388 ICEHFGIPGSRID
+2388 ICEYFGIPGSRID
-2401 FLMATLSKSL
+2401 FLMATLSKSF

-2443 SNAAAALASF
+2443 SNAAAALASLK
-2453 ERIEKHPEVVAK
+2453 RIEGHPEVVAK
-2465 CMNNSK
+2465 CISNSR

-2482 DTGLSDNTP
+2482 DTGHSDNTP
-2491 VVPVITGNSLLA
+2491 VVPVITGNSFLA
-2503 LRLSRALYARGY
+2503 LKLSRNLYARGI

-2532 RFFITSCHSE
+2532 RFFITSCHHE
-2542 EQIRQTVDVTAEELE
+2542 DQIRQTVDATAEELA
-2557 KLKAETDDPAK
+2557 KLKAEAEDAAK

>member
-1 MQPKNEPI
+1 MQPKHEPI
-9 AIIGIGCRLP
+9 AVIGIGCRLP

-33 GRDAIGEVPPDRW
+33 GRDAIGDVPPDRW
-46 DVDRLYD
+46 DVDRLFD

-63 TRRGGFLSSVA
+63 TRKGGFLGNVA

-93 QQRLLLEVTWEAFEN
+93 QQRLLLEVTWEAFED
-108 AGVPVKSLGNSATGI
+108 AGIPVKSLGDSATGV

-128 NSDYQRLLFRGLDS
+128 NSDYQRLLFRGLES
-142 LHAYSAT
+142 LSAYSAT

-158 RISYLYNFRGPSIA
+158 RLSYLFNFRGPSIA

-232 ASADG
+232 AKADG

-262 LSVIHGT
+262 LAVIQGT

-284 GPSQQEVLKA
+284 GPSQQEVLRA
-294 ALENAQLQ
+294 ALADANLE

-325 SLKNV
+325 SLKTV
-330 LGTARDETH
+330 LGTDRDEKQ
-339 PLRLGSVKTNIGHLE
+339 PLRIGSVKTNIGHLE
-354 SAAGIAGLLKLVLS
+354 SAAGVAGLLKLVLS
-368 LSNGQIPPHLN
+368 LSKGQIPPHLN
-379 FETLNPYIDLGGAHV
+379 FETLNPYIDLRGAQV
-394 EIVTEATE
+394 EIVTEAKS
-402 WNAKAGNR
+402 WNSKPGER
-410 IAGVSAFGFG
+410 TAGVSAFGFG
-420 GTNCHVIVGDY
+420 GTNCHLIVGDY
-431 VAKPTGTKASITQ
+431 VSKSSPSTEKPEQ
-444 DRPRHLLP
+444 ERPRHIIP
-452 LTTQTQDGLPLLAE
+452 LSTQTADGLPLLAE
-466 RYLEELQDESVSLA
+466 RYLEAIKSEDVSLA

-493 DARTFVNA
+493 DVRTTVNA
-501 ADKDEAIAALH
+501 TTKEDAVAALQ
-512 KLVEKGSKD
+512 KLAEKTPSN
-521 STSGEPVRRRNKVVF
+521 GEIVRRRNKVVF

-545 PGMGRA
+545 PGMGRE
-551 LYETQ
+551 LYDTQ

-562 IDRCASELKKYDVP
+562 IDRCAAELAKYNVP
-576 LMDVLFAENDS
+576 LLDVLFADS
-587 TEIHQTAMSQPT
+587 ESKTIHQTAMSQPT
-599 LFATEYALFQL
+599 LFATEYALYQL

-632 CVAGVFSLEDALK
+632 CAAGVFSLEDALR

-670 ERIET
+670 DRIST
-675 LLNGHSGQ
+675 LVNGHSSK
-683 VGIAAVNSPQQTV
+683 VSVAAVNSPQQTV

-701 EAIEQV
+701 EAIDEM
-707 AELCQTEGIR
+707 AELCQNEGIR
-717 ATRLTVSHAFHSKLM
+717 ATRLTVSHAFHSPLM
-732 DPILDEFEQAVSS
+732 EPILDEFEQAVTS

-750 AAFPIAANLTGELS
+750 ASFPIAANLTGELS
-764 KDAFTKP
+764 KDTFTKP

-785 DGIQAIAAK
+785 DGIQAIADK

-825 SLRNGRD
+825 SLRSGRD

-842 ELYEIGITIDW
+842 ELYEIGIPIDW
-853 RAFDAP
+853 NAFDSP
-859 YARKR
+859 YPRKR
-864 VELPTYPFQRS
+864 VELPTYPFVRS
-875 RFWAPDTMPASS
+875 RFWVPDTMPVSS
-887 GDDFGTGTGLMPT
+887 GEDFGTATGLMPT

-909 EIPTATD
+909 QIPTATD

-931 LNDHQLFGSPVFPA
+931 LNDHQLFGQPVFPA
-945 TGYVEL
+945 TAYVEL
-951 AIAAGKTYFGEGVLA
+951 ALAAAKNHFEAGQFA
-966 VEQLQVQQPLVFEE
+966 VQQLQVQQPLVFAE
-980 QHSKTLQVVLLPEEH
+980 QHSKTLQVVLLPEEL
-995 GYATFR
+995 GYASFR
-1001 ILSAETSDS
+1001 ILSAESS
-1010 DDTIWKL
+1010 EASEIVWKL
-1017 HAAGKIAPAAARPE
+1017 HAAGKIIPADARPE
-1031 KADLQEAFFRM
+1031 KADLQDAFFRM
-1042 EKQVDVEE
+1042 EKQVDVAE
-1050 FYAGAKQSGLQYG
+1050 FYQGAKQSGLQYG

-1068 IKRLGNGEDEALAEV
+1068 IKQLGNGEDESLAEV
-1083 ALPTDLQS
+1083 ALPSELQS

-1096 HLHPALLDAC
+1096 TLHPALLDAC
-1106 LQTVGSLLADELTP
+1106 FQTVGSLLADELTP

-1125 PIGIGSVTCFDNH
+1125 PIGVESITCFEEH
-1138 SPQRVACWSKIT
+1138 SPPRVACSAKIT
-1150 GRKPGRMPQVEA
+1150 ARKPGRMPQVEA
-1162 DLVLAN
+1162 DILLAN

-1174 AEVRGLKLA
+1174 AEVRGLRLA

-1203 EVKWLE
+1203 EINWIE

-1220 ENEDSVWLVFGDGR
+1220 EKDESVWLIFGDNKPITGYL
-1234 PMTEY
+1234 TE
-1239 LVDQLTQR
+1239 QLQQR
-1247 KQQVMQVYP
+1247 KQHVMQVFP
-1256 GTELEFGEA
+1256 AAELEYGEE
-1265 DATLDPAEP
+1265 DASLDPGDP
-1274 SQFADLLESLKL
+1274 SQFADLLGALKL
-1286 GGNRKLRGVIYLW
+1286 NATRKLRGVIYLW
-1299 AQQDLSGKA
+1299 AEDDREGPA
-1308 NESMVDHAL
+1308 NESVVDQAF
-1317 GCQGLLHVAQALG
+1317 GCQGLLHIAQALG
-1330 ELEDQSP
+1330 ELEEQSP
-1337 RLYAVTLGGQRIF
+1337 RLHVVTLRGQAVVA
-1350 PGDKIGHPL
+1350 GDAIRHPL
-1359 EAATWGLAG
+1359 EGTTWGLAG
-1368 VIANELPKLNCTR
+1368 VIANEMPKLACTR
-1381 IDVDAAD
+1381 IDIDAND
-1388 RDTAGRLFGEI
+1388 RDMAGRVFGEI

-1411 GEKRFASRLM
+1411 GEKRYSSRLV
-1421 PMRLAADGELT
+1421 PMRLAAEGELI

-1453 VPKPRTAPSET
+1453 APKRRTQPAAT

-1490 EKEIGILTE
+1490 EKEIGILSE
-1499 ADVTFGFEGS
+1499 ADVTFGFECS
-1509 GVITAVGSQVKNLK
+1509 GVVTAVGSDVKNVQL
-1523 VGDEVIALSTAS
+1523 GDEVIALSTAS

-1550 PSNQSFDEAA
+1550 PSNQTFDQAA

-1571 GLTRLAKLRKGER
+1571 GLVRLAKLKKGDR

-1597 AVAIAQAVGAE
+1597 AVAIAKAIGAE
-1608 IYATASHGKWDFLH
+1608 IYATASQGKWDFLRE
-1622 SLGIKHVYDS
+1622 LGIEKIYDS
-1632 RTTLFS
+1632 RTTNFS
-1638 DAILNDTGGEGVDV
+1638 QQILEDTVGAGVDV

-1661 IPKSVECLTE
+1661 IPKSVECLAE
-1671 SGRFVEIGKIG
+1671 KGRFVEIGKIG
-1682 VWTSEQFADVR
+1682 IWTAEQFAEIR
-1693 PKAKYFPFDLGDEE
+1693 PKASYFPFDLGDEE
-1707 RNSPGLI
+1707 RQSPGLI
-1714 AEMLEELLPQF
+1714 ASMLADLLPQF
-1725 ESHKLAALPLQT
+1725 ESNKLTPLPLQA
-1737 YRIEEAVEAF
+1737 YRIEDAVEAF

-1752 AKHLGKVVIQ
+1752 AKHLGKVILQ
-1762 MTPPTGE
+1762 MTPPAGE
-1769 RPLIRGEATYLITGG
+1769 RPLVRDDASYLITGG
-1784 TGAIGLEVA
+1784 TGAIGLEVCQ
-1793 MWLVEQGAKSIVLT
+1793 WLIEQGAKSVVLT
-1807 SRSGKASEAAAE
+1807 SRSGKASDDAADRIAALEAAGAKVT
-1819 QIAAWETEGVHVAV
+1819 I
-1833 STMDAADSEQV
+1833 STMDAANYDQV
-1844 AAVLKYI
+1844 AAVLDFI
-1851 ETELSPLAGVF
+1851 QTELPPLAGVF

-1870 ATLSQQSW
+1870 ATLPQQTW
-1878 ERFAKVLPAKVDGS
+1878 DRFAKVLPAKVDGS

-1899 RELPLDYFVCFS
+1899 RQLPLDFFVCFS

-1928 NAFMDALCAGRRAEG
+1928 NAFMDALCASRRADG
-1943 LTGLSINW
+1943 LPGLSVNW
-1951 GPWSGGGMAKSAD
+1951 GPWSGGGMAAGAD
-1964 ARRLAGIGLGM
+1964 ARRFAGIGLGM

-1983 ALEELLPTRHANVGV
+1983 ALEELLPTRNANVGV
-1998 FPVDWTKFLKQFGR
+1998 FPVDWSKFLKQFGR

-2025 HRQERTVSSGGSGSL
+2025 HRQERKVASSGGGSL
-2040 RDRLGSADEDK
+2040 RDRLQQADEDA
-2051 RASLIS
+2051 RASLIA

-2062 QASKTLGISASQL
+2062 EAAKTLGISASQL

-2082 EMGLDSLMGIELKNA
+2082 EVGLDSLMGIELKNG

-2116 VTSLATAVA
+2116 VTTLATAVA
-2125 ALVGV
+2125 GLIGV
-2130 EGDFTASSGGES
+2130 EGDFSASSGQAA
-2142 SAPAAKEKPARA
+2142 APAVKEKPARA
-2154 IEDIPV
+2154 LEDIPV
-2160 ADYQTDQFPEVVEL
+2160 ADYQTDQFPEVIEL

-2194 EGTTRDTATID
+2194 EGTTRDTAIIG
-2205 GREFICFSSYNYL
+2205 GREFVCFSSYNYV

-2223 PEVTAAAK
+2223 PEVNAAAE
-2231 AAIDTFGSSV
+2231 AAIEKFGTSV

-2257 ERKIAEFLGTESSV
+2257 ERAIAEFLGTESSV

-2311 GAQRRSFPHNDTAA
+2311 GAQRRAFPHNDTAA

-2401 FLMATLSKSL
+2401 FLMATLSKSF

-2419 GKKTMIEYLK
+2419 GKRTMIEYLK

-2443 SNAAAALASF
+2443 SNAAAALAALK
-2453 ERIEKHPEVVAK
+2453 RIDKHPEVVAK
-2465 CMNNSK
+2465 CISNSR

-2482 DTGLSDNTP
+2482 DTGHSDDTP
-2491 VVPVITGNSLLA
+2491 VVPVITGNSFLA
-2503 LRLSRALYARGY
+2503 LKLSRNLYARGI

-2532 RFFITSCHSE
+2532 RFFITSCHNE
-2542 EQIRQTVDVTAEELE
+2542 DQIRQTVDATAEELE
-2557 KLKAETDDPAK
+2557 KLKAEAENAAK

>member
-1 MQPKNEPI
+1 MQPKHEPI
-9 AIIGIGCRLP
+9 AVIGIGCRLP

-33 GRDAIGEVPPDRW
+33 GRDAIVEVPPDRW

-63 TRRGGFLSSVA
+63 TRRGGFLGNVA

-108 AGVPVKSLGNSATGI
+108 AAIPIKTLGDSAAGV

-128 NSDYQRLLFRGLDS
+128 NSDYARMMFRGLDS
-142 LHAYSAT
+142 LNAYSAT

-158 RISYLYNFRGPSIA
+158 RLSYLYNFRGPSIA

-178 SSLVAAHLAC
+178 SSLVAAHLAS

-232 ASADG
+232 AKADG

-244 GAVILKRLSDAER
+244 GAVILKRLKDAQQ

-262 LSVIHGT
+262 LAVIHGT

-294 ALENAQLQ
+294 ALDNAGVS
-302 PQAIELIEAHGTGTS
+302 PQAVELIEAHGTGTS

-325 SLKNV
+325 SLKTV
-330 LGTARDETH
+330 LGMGRDEKH

-354 SAAGIAGLLKLVLS
+354 SAAGIAGLLKLILS
-368 LSNGQIPPHLN
+368 VSQGQIPPHLN
-379 FETLNPYIDLGGAHV
+379 FETLNPYIDLRGANV
-394 EIVTEATE
+394 EIVTQPSP
-402 WNAKAGNR
+402 WNAEPGQR
-410 IAGVSAFGFG
+410 LAGVSAFGFG

-431 VAKPTGTKASITQ
+431 VAKETPTSKSLAI
-444 DRPRHLLP
+444 DRPKQIIP
-452 LTTQTQDGLPLLAE
+452 LSTQTADGLPLLAQ
-466 RYLEELQDESVSLA
+466 RYLDRLQQDETSLA

-493 DARTFVNA
+493 DARATVVA
-501 ADKDEAIAALH
+501 ADKEEAISALH
-512 KLVEKGSKD
+512 KLVEKGSRD
-521 STSGEPVRRRNKVVF
+521 AGGEPVRRRNKVVF

-545 PGMGRA
+545 AGMGRT

-556 PVYRDA
+556 PIYKEA
-562 IDRCASELKKYDVP
+562 IDRCAAELKKYDVP
-576 LMDVLFAENDS
+576 LLDVLFAESGDE
-587 TEIHQTAMSQPT
+587 TIHQTAMSQPT

-610 WKSWGVTP
+610 WKPWGVTP

-656 LPAGGAMLAVSAGA
+656 LPPGGAMLAVSAGA
-670 ERIET
+670 DRVET
-675 LLNGHSGQ
+675 MLNGLS
-683 VGIAAVNSPQQTV
+683 VEVNVAAMNSPQQTV

-701 EAIEQV
+701 KAIDEAASRCES
-707 AELCQTEGIR
+707 EGIR
-717 ATRLTVSHAFHSKLM
+717 ATRLTVSHAFHSQLM

-750 AAFPIAANLTGELS
+750 AAFPIAANLTGELT

-771 DYWRQHLREAVRFA
+771 DYWRQHLRQAVRFA

-794 GGNVFVEI
+794 GGNVFVEV

-812 RVSVPGKENAWLP
+812 RVCVPGKENAWLP
-825 SLRNGRD
+825 SLRSGRD
-832 DWQMMLNSLG
+832 DWQMLLGSLG
-842 ELYEIGITIDW
+842 SLYEAGIPIDW
-853 RAFDAP
+853 TGFDAP
-859 YARKR
+859 YSRSR
-864 VELPTYPFQRS
+864 VELPTYPFIRS
-875 RFWAPDTMPASS
+875 RFWAPDSMPVSS
-887 GDDFGTGTGLMPT
+887 GDDFGIGTGLGPT

-909 EIPTATD
+909 KIPTATD
-916 EVLYQTNLAPGFPAY
+916 EILFQTNLAPGFPAY
-931 LNDHQLFGSPVFPA
+931 LNDHQLFGNPVYPA

-951 AIAAGKTYFGEGVLA
+951 ALAAAKEHFGSGLFA
-966 VEQLQVQQPLVFEE
+966 VEELSVQQPLVFE
-980 QHSKTLQVVLLPEEH
+980 QKHTKTVQIVLLPEEI
-995 GYATFR
+995 GYGAFR
-1001 ILSAETSDS
+1001 ILSAETNDEN
-1010 DDTIWKL
+1010 DTVWKL
-1017 HAAGKIAPAAARPE
+1017 HAAGKIVPATARPD
-1031 KADLQEAFFRM
+1031 KADLQDVFFRM
-1042 EKQVDVEE
+1042 ENQVDVDQ
-1050 FYAGAKQSGLQYG
+1050 FYAEAKQSGLVYG
-1063 HAFQG
+1063 EAFQG
-1068 IKRLGNGEDEALAEV
+1068 IKRLGTGGEEALAEV
-1083 ALPTDLQS
+1083 ALPTALQS

-1106 LQTVGSLLADELTP
+1106 FQTVGSLLADELTA

-1125 PIGIGSVTCFDNH
+1125 PIGVGSVVCFEEH

-1150 GRKPGRMPQVEA
+1150 ARKPGRMLQVEA
-1162 DLVLAN
+1162 DVTLTN

-1203 EVKWLE
+1203 DIQWIE

-1220 ENEDSVWLVFGDGR
+1220 ENDQSVWLIFGDDR
-1234 PMTEY
+1234 EITSY
-1239 LVDQLTQR
+1239 LSEELRKR
-1247 KQQVMQVYP
+1247 KQSVMKVAR
-1256 GTELEFGEA
+1256 GTELDFGQE
-1265 DATLDPAEP
+1265 DATLDTSDR
-1274 SQFADLLESLKL
+1274 SQITSLLEGLKL
-1286 GGNRKLRGVIYLW
+1286 SGERKLRGVIYLW
-1299 AQQDLSGKA
+1299 AEEDQPEDNCGSL
-1308 NESMVDHAL
+1308 VDAAF
-1317 GCQGLLHVAQALG
+1317 GCQGLLHLAQSLG
-1330 ELEDQSP
+1330 ELEDQAP
-1337 RLYAVTLGGQRIF
+1337 RLYVTTFGSQQVVAGESL
-1350 PGDKIGHPL
+1350 GHPL

-1368 VIANELPKLNCTR
+1368 VIANEMPKLNCTR
-1381 IDVDAAD
+1381 VDLDAAD
-1388 RDTAGRLFGEI
+1388 RQAAGRLFGEI
-1399 WVPDS
+1399 WVPDT

-1411 GEKRFASRLM
+1411 GEKRYSCRLM
-1421 PMRLAADGELT
+1421 PKRLTDDGELN
-1432 VPEQSYQLG
+1432 VPEQPYQLG
-1441 LKKFGMLTNLEL
+1441 LKKFGMLTNLQL
-1453 VPKPRTAPSET
+1453 TPKSRTQPAAT
-1464 EVEIAV
+1464 EVEIEV

-1490 EKEIGILTE
+1490 EKEIGILSE
-1499 ADVTFGFEGS
+1499 ADVTFGFECS
-1509 GVITAVGSQVKNLK
+1509 GVVSAVGGKVKGLK
-1523 VGDEVIALSTAS
+1523 VGDKVIALSTAS

-1550 PSNQSFDEAA
+1550 PSNQNFDEAA

-1571 GLTRLAKLRKGER
+1571 GLVRLAKLRPKEK

-1597 AVAIAQAVGAE
+1597 AVAIAKAIGAE
-1608 IYATASHGKWDFLH
+1608 IYATASQGKWDFLR
-1622 SLGIKHVYDS
+1622 SLGIEHIYDS

-1638 DAILNDTGGEGVDV
+1638 EQILKDTEGGVDV

-1661 IPKSVECLTE
+1661 IPKSIECLSE
-1671 SGRFVEIGKIG
+1671 KGRFVEIGKIG
-1682 VWTSEQFADVR
+1682 IWTDEQFAEAR

-1707 RNSPGLI
+1707 RTSPGLI
-1714 AEMLEELLPQF
+1714 AKMLGELLPQF
-1725 ESHKLAALPLQT
+1725 EANKLTPLPLKA
-1737 YRIEEAVEAF
+1737 YRIEDAVETF

-1752 AKHLGKVVIQ
+1752 AKHLGKVVLQ
-1762 MTPPTGE
+1762 MTPPAGE
-1769 RPLIRGEATYLITGG
+1769 RPLVRDDATYLITGG

-1793 MWLVEQGAKSIVLT
+1793 HWLVEQGAQSVVLT
-1807 SRSGKASEAAAE
+1807 SRSGKPTAAAAE
-1819 QIAAWETEGVHVAV
+1819 RIAAWESEGAKISVLPMDVA
-1833 STMDAADSEQV
+1833 QV
-1844 AAVLKYI
+1844 DQIAAVLKQI
-1851 ETELSPLAGVF
+1851 AGELPPLAGIF

-1870 ATLSQQSW
+1870 ATLPQQSW
-1878 ERFAKVLPAKVDGS
+1878 KRFEKVMSAKVDGS
-1892 WYLHQQT
+1892 WCLHQLT

-1928 NAFMDALCAGRRAEG
+1928 NAFMDSLCVHRKAEG
-1943 LTGLSINW
+1943 LPALSINW
-1951 GPWSGGGMAKSAD
+1951 GPWSGGGMAQSAD

-1983 ALEELLPTRHANVGV
+1983 ALEELLPTSHANVGV
-1998 FPVDWTKFLKQFGR
+1998 FPVEWAKFLKQFGR

-2025 HRQERTVSSGGSGSL
+2025 HRQERSTASAAGGSL
-2040 RDRLGSADEDK
+2040 RERLQSADEEK
-2051 RASLIS
+2051 RASMIA
-2057 DYVAD
+2057 DYVTD
-2062 QASKTLGISASQL
+2062 QAAKTLGISTSQL

-2109 EFSQDTT
+2109 EFSQETT
-2116 VTSLATAVA
+2116 VTNLATAVA
-2125 ALVGV
+2125 GLVGV
-2130 EGDFTASSGGES
+2130 EGDFSSQDQG
-2142 SAPAAKEKPARA
+2142 AAKPATPEKPARA
-2154 IEDIPV
+2154 IEDIPE
-2160 ADYQTDQFPEVVEL
+2160 ADFQTDRFPEVVAL
-2174 QERIARFARMGMES
+2174 QDRIAAFARMGLES

-2194 EGTTRDTATID
+2194 EGTTRDTAIIG
-2205 GREFICFSSYNYL
+2205 GREFICFSSYNYV

-2223 PEVTAAAK
+2223 PEVSAAAK
-2231 AAIDTFGSSV
+2231 AAIDQFGTSV

-2249 EKTIHGEL
+2249 EKTVHGEL
-2257 ERKIAEFLGTESSV
+2257 ERKIAEFLGVEASV

-2311 GAQRRSFPHNDTAA
+2311 GAQRRAFPHNDTAA
-2325 CERMLAEMRGKY
+2325 CERMLSEMRGKY

-2388 ICEHFGIPGSRID
+2388 ICEFYGIPGSRID

-2453 ERIEKHPEVVAK
+2453 KRIEKHPEVVAK
-2465 CMNNSK
+2465 CIDNSR

-2482 DTGLSDNTP
+2482 DTGLSNNTP
-2491 VVPVITGNSLLA
+2491 VVPVITGNSMLA
-2503 LRLSRALYARGY
+2503 LKLSRALYARGF

-2532 RFFITSCHSE
+2532 RFFITSCHSQQ
-2542 EQIRQTVDVTAEELE
+2542 QIRDAVDATAEELE
-2557 KLKAETDDPAK
+2557 RLRAEEAD